1 MAGLSGSNS
10 VVESQPSKLLVAGS
24 IPVSRSRNF
33 LPSRTENEKEWE
45 ELKDAINRARVE
57 EFLKRVRKTRVRVRD
72 PEGLW
77 SGVFEKVDETVGKL
91 GEQNLFHALTV
102 SDQTQRREF
111 YLSKVE
117 EVESGLRIKLQQLY
131 RYY

>member
-1 MAGLSGSNS
+1 MGG
-10 VVESQPSKLLVAGS
+10 
-24 IPVSRSRNF
+24 
-33 LPSRTENEKEWE
+33 TEGR
-45 ELKDAINRARVE
+45 DQS
-57 EFLKRVRKTRVRVRD
+57 RVRLGESRGVPQAGAEERVRVRD

-91 GEQNLFHALTV
+91 GAQNLFQALTV

-117 EVESGLRIKLQQLY
+117 EVEPGLRIKLQQLY

>member
-1 MAGLSGSNS
+1 
-10 VVESQPSKLLVAGS
+10 
-24 IPVSRSRNF
+24 

-91 GEQNLFHALTV
+91 GAQNLFQALTV

-117 EVESGLRIKLQQLY
+117 EVEPGLRIKLQQLY